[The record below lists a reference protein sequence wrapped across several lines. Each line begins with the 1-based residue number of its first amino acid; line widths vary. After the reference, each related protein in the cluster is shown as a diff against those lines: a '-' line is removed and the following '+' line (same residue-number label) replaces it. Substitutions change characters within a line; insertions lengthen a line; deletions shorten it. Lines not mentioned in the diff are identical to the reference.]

1 MRFIITLIWALLIG
15 SAISYV
21 LTSMAGDPFNFSHG
35 LILGVIFAI
44 AIFILAEGILKED
57 SKH

>member
-1 MRFIITLIWALLIG
+1 MRFIMTLIWALLIS

-21 LTSMAGDPFNFSHG
+21 LTSMAGDPFEFTHA

-44 AIFILAEGILKED
+44 AIFILGEGVLKED
-57 SKH
+57 NKH